1 MVPSRIPLLLTVL
14 SVLSLACSGEQSGS
28 NSSPGGTSASSAG
41 AAGSSA
47 AAAGG
52 TSSGGTSAAAG
63 QDNTAGT
70 AAGGTSSGGSGGT
83 GGEPAGGS
91 GGAAGGTGGSSGTGD
106 LAWPDGKVAAVSLT
120 YDDGLD
126 GQLKYALPQLDAA
139 GLKGTFFLAS
149 FQGVPHN
156 WSLPNTTDPLN
167 ARHQAW
173 QAVLAEGHELASHTV
188 YHPCDDNNQG
198 YRPEDYDMAKMGA
211 ELDDS
216 LARLMRL
223 GAPMPITFAFPCG
236 GDRRGI
242 GPTGDSMSYAPL
254 VAERFLAA
262 RVSDSGVADPAS
274 VDLQT
279 VSQFGTTDAT
289 GPELTGHIDD
299 AIAAGGWVVFTFHG
313 VGPEDTSCNVNTFDL
328 DACALNYLT
337 TPADSHQELVDYL
350 VTKQS
355 EVWVAPFKE
364 VAQHIAAAR
373 P

>member
-1 MVPSRIPLLLTVL
+1 V
-14 SVLSLACSGEQSGS
+14 
-28 NSSPGGTSASSAG
+28 GG
-41 AAGSSA
+41 
-47 AAAGG
+47 
-52 TSSGGTSAAAG
+52 
-63 QDNTAGT
+63 
-70 AAGGTSSGGSGGT
+70 
-83 GGEPAGGS
+83 
-91 GGAAGGTGGSSGTGD
+91 GD

-156 WSLPNTTDPLN
+156 WALPNTTDPLN

-173 QAVLAEGHELASHTV
+173 QAVLAGGHELAGHTV
-188 YHPCDDNNQG
+188 YHPCDNNNQG
-198 YRPEDYDMAKMGA
+198 YRPEDYDMAKMGS

-223 GAPMPITFAFPCG
+223 GAPMPLTFAFPCG
-236 GDRRGI
+236 GDHRGI
-242 GPTGDSMSYAPL
+242 GPAGSSMSYAPL

-262 RVSDSGVADPAS
+262 RVSDSAVADPAS

-299 AIAAGGWVVFTFHG
+299 AITAGGWVVFTFHG
-313 VGPEDTSCNVNTFDL
+313 IGPEDTSCNVNVFDL

-337 TPADSHQELVDYL
+337 TPADSHQALVDYL
-350 VTKQS
+350 VSKQS
-355 EVWVAPFKE
+355 QVWVAPFKE